1 VKPKYEVADI
11 IRQFGES
18 FINQYNPNPYLQ
30 RTLRALENCR
40 TSIMGWHLDE
50 CDSCGHLRIS
60 YNSCRNRHCP
70 KCQNT
75 QREAWIEARKEDLLP
90 VAYFHVV
97 FTIPDYL
104 NSLCIQYPAVMYGLL
119 YKAAW
124 ETISTFGIDKSGVE
138 MGMVAVLHTWGQSLC
153 LHPHLHCIIPGGG
166 ITIKGDWKE
175 TGSRKRNFLFPV
187 KQLGLTF
194 KGKYKYHL
202 IKWAN
207 EQHVELPKNMKYE
220 SRKKGWVVYAKTPFA
235 SVNDVIEYLGRY
247 THKIAISNHRLLNV
261 DIENVYFIWKDYK
274 DNDRKKVMQLKNEEF
289 LRRFCLHILPKR
301 FVRIRHFGIL
311 SSTRRKELRDIQRL
325 LGLNPPEKRIKKEW
339 KQICK
344 EHLNYNPDV
353 CPCCGEG
360 KMITI
365 KIIPP
370 NFRGPPQT
378 PVLTNAL
385 QSI

>member
-18 FINQYNPNPYLQ
+18 FTNQYHPNPYLQ
-30 RTLRALENCR
+30 KTLRALGNCR

-75 QREAWIEARKEDLLP
+75 QREAWIENRKQDLLP
-90 VAYFHVV
+90 VPYFHVV
-97 FTIPDYL
+97 FTVPDKL
-104 NSLCIQYPAVMYGLL
+104 NILFMHKPALMYNLL
-119 YKAAW
+119 FQTAW
-124 ETISTFGIDKSGVE
+124 ETIAQFSYTNLRAE
-138 MGMVAVLHTWGQSLC
+138 TGMIAILHTWGQSLS
-153 LHPHLHCIIPGGG
+153 LHPHLHCIVPGGG
-166 ITIKGDWKE
+166 VDYKSQWKQVNVSNN
-175 TGSRKRNFLFPV
+175 GKVFLFDV
-187 KQLGLTF
+187 KNLSEVFREKFIDALQKRLPQQKQFIDELYENRWGVNSREPF
-194 KGKYKYHL
+194 GGP
-202 IKWAN
+202 
-207 EQHVELPKNMKYE
+207 EQ
-220 SRKKGWVVYAKTPFA
+220 VV
-235 SVNDVIEYLGRY
+235 EYLGRY
-247 THKIAISNHRLLNV
+247 THKVAISNHRLLNIDESGV
-261 DIENVYFIWKDYK
+261 TFRWRDYR
-274 DNDRKKVMQLKNEEF
+274 DNKEKIMSLQGTEF
-289 LRRFCLHILPKR
+289 LRRFCMHILPKR

-325 LGLNPPEKRIKKEW
+325 LGLNPPEKRIKKDW

-344 EHLNYNPDV
+344 ENLNYNPDV

-360 KMITI
+360 RMITI

-378 PVLTNAL
+378 PVLANVL
-385 QSI
+385 ENV

>member
-18 FINQYNPNPYLQ
+18 FTNQYHPNPYLQ
-30 RTLRALENCR
+30 KTLRALENCR

-75 QREAWIEARKEDLLP
+75 QREAWIENRKQDLLP
-90 VAYFHVV
+90 VPYFHVV
-97 FTIPDYL
+97 FTVPDKL
-104 NSLCIQYPAVMYGLL
+104 NILFMHKPALMYNLL
-119 YKAAW
+119 FQTAW
-124 ETISTFGIDKSGVE
+124 ETIAQFSYTNLRAE
-138 MGMVAVLHTWGQSLC
+138 TGMIAILHTWGQSLS
-153 LHPHLHCIIPGGG
+153 LHPHLHCIVPGGG
-166 ITIKGDWKE
+166 VDYKSQWKQVNVSNN
-175 TGSRKRNFLFPV
+175 GKVFLFDV
-187 KQLGLTF
+187 KNLSEVFREKFIDALQKRLPQQKQFIDELYENRWGVNSREPF
-194 KGKYKYHL
+194 GGP
-202 IKWAN
+202 
-207 EQHVELPKNMKYE
+207 EQ
-220 SRKKGWVVYAKTPFA
+220 VV
-235 SVNDVIEYLGRY
+235 EYLGRY
-247 THKIAISNHRLLNV
+247 THKVAISNHRLLNIDESGV
-261 DIENVYFIWKDYK
+261 TFRWRDYR
-274 DNDRKKVMQLKNEEF
+274 DNKEKIMSLQGTEF
-289 LRRFCLHILPKR
+289 LRRFCMHILPKR

-325 LGLNPPEKRIKKEW
+325 LGLNPPEKRIKKDW

-344 EHLNYNPDV
+344 ENLNYNPDV

-360 KMITI
+360 RMITI

-378 PVLTNAL
+378 PVLANVL
-385 QSI
+385 ENV

>member
-1 VKPKYEVADI
+1 MKPKYEVADI

-18 FINQYNPNPYLQ
+18 FTNQYHPNPYLQ
-30 RTLRALENCR
+30 KTLRALENCR

-75 QREAWIEARKEDLLP
+75 QREAWIENRKQDLLP
-90 VAYFHVV
+90 VPYFHVV
-97 FTIPDYL
+97 FTVPDKL
-104 NSLCIQYPAVMYGLL
+104 NSLFMYKPALMYNLL
-119 YKAAW
+119 FQSAW
-124 ETISTFGIDKSGVE
+124 ETITQFSHRNLRVE
-138 MGMVAVLHTWGQSLC
+138 TGMISILHTWGQSLS
-153 LHPHLHCIIPGGG
+153 LHPHLHCIVPGGG
-166 ITIKGDWKE
+166 VDYKSQWKQVNVSNN
-175 TGSRKRNFLFPV
+175 GKVFLFEV
-187 KQLGLTF
+187 KNLSEVFREKFIDALQKRLPQQKQFIDELYENRWGVNSREPF
-194 KGKYKYHL
+194 GGP
-202 IKWAN
+202 
-207 EQHVELPKNMKYE
+207 EQ
-220 SRKKGWVVYAKTPFA
+220 VV
-235 SVNDVIEYLGRY
+235 EYLGRY
-247 THKIAISNHRLLNV
+247 THKVAISNHRLLSIDESGVKFRWRDYRDN
-261 DIENVYFIWKDYK
+261 IEKIMPLTGK
-274 DNDRKKVMQLKNEEF
+274 EF
-289 LRRFCLHILPKR
+289 LRRFCMHILPKR

-325 LGLNPPEKRIKKEW
+325 LGLHPPEKRIKKDW

-344 EHLNYNPDV
+344 ENLNYNPDV

-378 PVLTNAL
+378 PVLANVL
-385 QSI
+385 ENI

>member
-1 VKPKYEVADI
+1 MKPKYEVADI

-18 FINQYNPNPYLQ
+18 FTNQYHPNPYLQ
-30 RTLRALENCR
+30 KTLRALENCR

-75 QREAWIEARKEDLLP
+75 QREAWIENRKQDLLP
-90 VAYFHVV
+90 VPYFHVV
-97 FTIPDYL
+97 FTVTDKL
-104 NSLCIQYPAVMYGLL
+104 NSLFMHKPVMMYNLL
-119 YKAAW
+119 FQSAW
-124 ETISTFGIDKSGVE
+124 ETIAQFSYTNLRAE
-138 MGMVAVLHTWGQSLC
+138 TGMIAILHTWGQSLS
-153 LHPHLHCIIPGGG
+153 LHPHLHCIVPGGG
-166 ITIKGDWKE
+166 VDYKSQWKQVNVSNN
-175 TGSRKRNFLFPV
+175 GKVFLFDV
-187 KQLGLTF
+187 KNLSEVF
-194 KGKYKYHL
+194 RGKFIDALQKRLPQQKQFINELYKNNWGVNAREPFGGH
-202 IKWAN
+202 
-207 EQHVELPKNMKYE
+207 EQ
-220 SRKKGWVVYAKTPFA
+220 VV
-235 SVNDVIEYLGRY
+235 EYLGRY
-247 THKIAISNHRLLNV
+247 THKVAISNHRLLNIDASGV
-261 DIENVYFIWKDYK
+261 MFRWRDYR
-274 DNDRKKVMQLKNEEF
+274 DNKEKIMTLQGQEF
-289 LRRFCLHILPKR
+289 LRRFCMHILPKR

-370 NFRGPPQT
+370 NFRGPPKI
-378 PVLTNAL
+378 PVLENVL
-385 QSI
+385 ENI